1 MKKAVSLLLVLSM
14 ALALCA
20 CGQTELAKHADETI
34 AGIGEVTR
42 SSIGQIEKA
51 EAEVSTLSEKEVKSL
66 HNLETLKKARADYN
80 GLLAASLEAEID
92 DLGELNFDSYDAVVQ
107 IRKEYES
114 MSDDVK
120 ALVSNYAVLEEAE
133 KALPAIRAGAI
144 SDDIAEV
151 LAMEIETSDDLSA
164 LDAAAESIRIRYNK
178 LSDAEKDSVVNYDKF
193 EEKVKDGKIVF
204 AKTVLQDVKLWTK
217 QIYSHLEL
225 YITFKNP
232 NEKTIKYITWGVMF
246 RNPVGDYMEYRG
258 DSIYRCS
265 DTGPYETGKGRV
277 YDGSYWEF
285 WSSKVDIY
293 EVEAVRLGS
302 VEIEYM
308 DGSTITISDL
318 DALDA
323 ITIQ

>member
-1 MKKAVSLLLVLSM
+1 MKKAISLLL
-14 ALALCA
+14 ALCMMFALCA

-34 AGIGEVTR
+34 AGIGEVTK
-42 SSIGQIEKA
+42 SSISQIEKA
-51 EAEVSTLSEKEVKSL
+51 EAEVSALSEKEVKSL
-66 HNLETLKKARADYN
+66 HNLGALEKARADYN
-80 GLLAASLEAEID
+80 GLLAASLEDEINA
-92 DLGELNFDSYDAVVQ
+92 LGELNFDSYDTVVQ
-107 IRKEYES
+107 IREEYEG

-133 KALPAIRAGAI
+133 KSLPAIRAGEV

-151 LAMEIETSDDLSA
+151 LAMEIKTADDLSTFE
-164 LDAAAESIRIRYNK
+164 AATERIRTKYDK
-178 LSDAEKDSVVNYDKF
+178 LNDEEKSSVVNYDKF
-193 EEKVKDGKIVF
+193 EEKVKDGKIAF

-217 QIYSHLEL
+217 QVYSHLEL

-246 RNPVGDYMEYRG
+246 QNPVGDYMTYRG
-258 DSIYRCS
+258 NSIYQCS
-265 DTGPYETGKGRV
+265 DTGPYETGKGSV
-277 YDGSYWEF
+277 YDGYYWEF

-308 DGSTITISDL
+308 DGSIVTISDL